1 MQKKDEIG
9 FLPHIIYI
17 LGWLNIY
24 IYIHWYICIYI
35 YICTY
40 AVLCLV
46 ALLCPTLCDPL
57 DCSPPGSSVHGILQ
71 ARILEWIAMPSSRG
85 FSQPRDLTCVSCI
98 AGGFFTSWPAREAHL
113 YLHLYLWSI
122 FISHVLLPSHLSS
135 SPELSGTLHPWPL
148 GNSLMQT
155 GVVLLFLMS
164 AYHLFSPHGYALGT
178 TWWKLSLCNCSEQR
192 AMDLG
197 RHNLHS

>member
-46 ALLCPTLCDPL
+46 ALLCPTLCDLL
-57 DCSPPGSSVHGILQ
+57 DCSPPGSSVHGIL
-71 ARILEWIAMPSSRG
+71 
-85 FSQPRDLTCVSCI
+85 
-98 AGGFFTSWPAREAHL
+98 
-113 YLHLYLWSI
+113 
-122 FISHVLLPSHLSS
+122 
-135 SPELSGTLHPWPL
+135 
-148 GNSLMQT
+148 
-155 GVVLLFLMS
+155 
-164 AYHLFSPHGYALGT
+164 
-178 TWWKLSLCNCSEQR
+178 
-192 AMDLG
+192 
-197 RHNLHS
+197 

>member
-9 FLPHIIYI
+9 FLPHIYI

-24 IYIHWYICIYI
+24 IYIYWYICIYI
-35 YICTY
+35 YIYTY

-98 AGGFFTSWPAREAHL
+98 AGGFFTSWPTREAHL
-113 YLHLYLWSI
+113 YLYLYLWSI
-122 FISHVLLPSHLSS
+122 FILHVCTSFS
-135 SPELSGTLHPWPL
+135 
-148 GNSLMQT
+148 
-155 GVVLLFLMS
+155 FI
-164 AYHLFSPHGYALGT
+164 LFSRAIWYLASLTFGEFFDANWGGPPLPHVCLALVFSA
-178 TWWKLSLCNCSEQR
+178 WLC
-192 AMDLG
+192 A
-197 RHNLHS
+197 RHQLVEAFTLQW